1 MARKEKIIKES
12 KEELQRMLKKVK
24 RKEEYVRLKMLVLF
38 KERPKMS
45 YKEASELIGYSDRQ
59 LKRWWKKYKEGGIE
73 GLLEIKKRGRK
84 EGVSE
89 EKKRAVE
96 DLKEEIRKGKIR

>member
-1 MARKEKIIKES
+1 M
-12 KEELQRMLKKVK
+12 
-24 RKEEYVRLKMLVLF
+24 KMLILF

-45 YKEASELIGYSDRQ
+45 YKETSELIGYSDRQ
-59 LKRWWKKYKEGGIE
+59 LKRWWKKYKEGGVE

-89 EKKRAVE
+89 EKKRVIE
-96 DLKEEIRKGKIR
+96 GLREKITLFCPIKIT